1 MKAMKI
7 YQVDA
12 FTDRPFCG
20 NPAGVC
26 ILKEAADD
34 KWMQNIAS
42 EMNLAETAFLL
53 KQGGGYN
60 LRWFTPEVEI
70 DLCGHATL
78 ASAHILWETGE
89 LEEDREAVFHTKSG
103 RLSAKKNGECILLD
117 FPAEVESRVDAP
129 EDLKKALGVPF
140 IYTGRN
146 RMDYI
151 VEVENGDLV
160 RNLMPDHLSL
170 KKVDTRG
177 VIVTSRSDDPAFD
190 FISRFFVPGAGID
203 EDPVTGSSHC
213 CLGPYWGKKLGKQS
227 MTAYQASRRGG
238 ALTVSLA
245 GDRVYLGG
253 KAVTVFCAD
262 WTRARM
268 SKETGMEEIHPND
281 YNELISLWSSIP
293 GIGIS
298 KADSEERIRGFLLKN
313 PGLSFCYKEDNRIV
327 GTILCGQDGRRGY
340 IYHTAVAPEQRGRGI
355 GRILVEESLRNLH
368 DAGIDKCH
376 IFVFADNEPGNKFWE
391 SIGWEKRDD
400 IVVYSRA
407 L

>member
-1 MKAMKI
+1 MKV

-34 KWMQNIAS
+34 QWMQNIAM
-42 EMNLAETAFLL
+42 EMNLAETAFLYR
-53 KQGGGYN
+53 QGEGYN

-89 LEEDREAVFHTKSG
+89 LEKDQEAVFHTKSG
-103 RLSAKKNGECILLD
+103 RLSAKRNGESIMLD
-117 FPAEVESRVDAP
+117 FPAEVESRADAP
-129 EDLKKALGVPF
+129 EELKKALGVPF

-151 VEVENGDLV
+151 VEVENEDIV
-160 RNLMPDHLSL
+160 RSL
-170 KKVDTRG
+170 EPNQLLLRKVDTRG
-177 VIVTSRSDDPAFD
+177 VMVTSRSDDPAFD
-190 FISRFFVPGAGID
+190 FVSRFFVPGAGID

-213 CLGPYWGKKLGKQS
+213 CLGPYWGRKLGKQS

-245 GDRVYLGG
+245 GDRVHLGG
-253 KAVTVFCAD
+253 KAVTIFCAD
-262 WTRARM
+262 WTQARTDN
-268 SKETGMEEIHPND
+268 KAGMEEIHPDD
-281 YNELISLWSSIP
+281 YVELINLWRSIP

-298 KADSEERIRGFLLKN
+298 EADSEENIRRFLMGN
-313 PGLSFCYKEDNRIV
+313 PGLSFCYKEDKRIV
-327 GTILCGQDGRRGY
+327 ATILCGQDGRRGY
-340 IYHTAVAPEQRGRGI
+340 IYHTAVAPEHRGRGI
-355 GRILVEESLRNLH
+355 GRLLVEESLRKLR
-368 DAGIDKCH
+368 DMGIKKCH
-376 IFVFADNEPGNKFWE
+376 LFVFADNEPGSAFWS
-391 SIGWEKRDD
+391 SIGWEKRKD
-400 IVVYSRA
+400 IIVYSKN